1 MFLIP
6 SVDLNYYHFLTWETS
21 LSVSVNP
28 YFTVVFWRIVFFG
41 CRIVEWSFFL
51 SALWSAIP
59 LPPRLHHI
67 LRNDCFHR
75 CFSVN
80 VHHSSVAA
88 FKTCFVSLHFSSY
101 IMTLLGAFF
110 FAFVELLQYVEYRFS
125 TNLTSFRWL
134 LLHVFFPFL
143 LLFPQWLSLQKCWD
157 TWHCPTVPE
166 VLFFILMSSSF
177 LNG

>member
-21 LSVSVNP
+21 LSVSVNLGMP
-28 YFTVVFWRIVFFG
+28 YFTVVFWRIVFLDAG
-41 CRIVEWSFFL
+41 LWNEAFFCL
-51 SALWSAIP
+51 HCGVP
-59 LPPRLHHI
+59 FRCPPRLHHI

-88 FKTCFVSLHFSSY
+88 FKTCFVSLRFSSY

-110 FAFVELLQYVEYRFS
+110 FAFVELLQYVEYGFS

-143 LLFPQWLSLQKCWD
+143 LFPQWLSLQKCWD
-157 TWHCPTVPE
+157 IWHCPTSSQGS
-166 VLFFILMSSSF
+166 VLHPHVF
-177 LNG
+177 